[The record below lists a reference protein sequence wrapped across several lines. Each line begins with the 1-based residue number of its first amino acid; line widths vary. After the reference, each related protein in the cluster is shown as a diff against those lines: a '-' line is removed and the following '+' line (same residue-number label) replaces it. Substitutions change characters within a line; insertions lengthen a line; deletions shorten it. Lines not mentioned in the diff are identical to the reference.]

1 MIHKQRTLPYPSVQ
15 PCEIVLPN
23 RVVTHWNWLTECE
36 RDDPYRIKEPIPSF
50 FHFGT
55 AVIDLIPSTIKRLN
69 MRLKALDG
77 FIDHVS
83 HNYSL
88 IYFKFYSAYFKCT
101 FLSLVE
107 ILWLIV
113 VALVWGCKMGQ
124 RTTADEHTGYSVN
137 LCMLIACK
145 DQYVNPIRSSRSG
158 LSGQVYFCHYR
169 GKQLRCSRHY
179 ILVNRACITVFSNYH
194 LGESWSYLRI
204 SVQGLQLCSSISE
217 SR

>member
-1 MIHKQRTLPYPSVQ
+1 
-15 PCEIVLPN
+15 
-23 RVVTHWNWLTECE
+23 
-36 RDDPYRIKEPIPSF
+36 
-50 FHFGT
+50 
-55 AVIDLIPSTIKRLN
+55 
-69 MRLKALDG
+69 
-77 FIDHVS
+77 
-83 HNYSL
+83 
-88 IYFKFYSAYFKCT
+88 
-101 FLSLVE
+101 
-107 ILWLIV
+107 
-113 VALVWGCKMGQ
+113 MGQ

-217 SR
+217 SRQIITRVPVNTNTLSHDQHGDLLLFTRPRSYQSTEANAQPQLFQPFTHYGYIAFPPFFPSSPAFVYLARVYHIPSQSSIIRLEFNQA